1 LVKSIHGT
9 GNFLATAKK
18 IFLAFFKGI
27 KLNSTKVCPALTREA
42 QKLTAPLPL
51 PIRISFGFLL
61 TGISGIMRNQNVSD
75 LRKCLEICRRVVSS
89 CFKVNLKLLST

>member
-1 LVKSIHGT
+1 
-9 GNFLATAKK
+9 LATAKK

-61 TGISGIMRNQNVSD
+61 TGISGIMRNQNVW
-75 LRKCLEICRRVVSS
+75 KFVAAWFQVV
-89 CFKVNLKLLST
+89 LKLILNF